1 MSGRISG
8 LVVAVVVGLVGC
20 GGGSGGRSPGS
31 TSRTSSAVAFVGSWS
46 AADES
51 RARLALAMHVDRFA
65 ARYGSPGP
73 VHVEVHAGPILPS
86 GAVGEALLP
95 QGFRIAAGADLVLAG
110 ATHELHHL
118 THDGSYGHVDQ
129 RWPSW
134 DAEDQATV
142 EAIIAT
148 RTR

>member
-1 MSGRISG
+1 MVRSA

-20 GGGSGGRSPGS
+20 GGSSGGRSPGS
-31 TSRTSSAVAFVGSWS
+31 TSRTSSGVAFVGSWD
-46 AADES
+46 AASES
-51 RARLALAMHVDRFA
+51 RARLALAMHGDRFA

-73 VHVEVHAGPILPS
+73 VHVEVHAGALLPS

-95 QGFRIAAGADLVLAG
+95 QGFRIAAGADLVCAG

-118 THDGSYGHVDQ
+118 VHDGSMGHVDP

-134 DAEDQATV
+134 DLEDAATV
-142 EAIIAT
+142 EAILAT